1 MLLSYE
7 KITLSANK
15 MAEVFLHRTQDGRF
29 IVAIPEIHWSA
40 EFNEDDG
47 SLHKYDHLRNS
58 LNYHLF
64 SGNTDDLAESI
75 MFEVRRYM

>member
-1 MLLSYE
+1 MILSYE
-7 KITLSANK
+7 KITLSGNK
-15 MAEVFLHRTQDGRF
+15 MAEVFLHRTQDGRY
-29 IVAIPEIHWSA
+29 IVAIPDIHWSA

-47 SLHKYDHLRNS
+47 SLHKIDYLRNS

-75 MFEVRRYM
+75 MLMVRRYM